1 MEKNLCR
8 LAREISFLYVY
19 ESLFNSNQ
27 QDFELFFD
35 DFIKNYDLT
44 EFNDMQKQ
52 IIYSECKVFSKSLVE
67 NYINN
72 KAEIE
77 NNIQTYLVDFTL
89 DRIYKIDR
97 AILSLAIAELKYYKK
112 TPIAVVIN
120 EAVELAKRYGTDKSY
135 SFVNGVLKSISK
147 EL

>member
-1 MEKNLCR
+1 MEKNLYR
-8 LAREISFLYVY
+8 LAREVSFLYVY

-35 DFIKNYDLT
+35 DRIKNFDLT
-44 EFNDMQKQ
+44 QFNDTQKQ
-52 IIYSECKVFSKSLVE
+52 IIYSDCKDFSKSLVDNYVE
-67 NYINN
+67 N
-72 KAEIE
+72 KTEIE
-77 NNIQTYLVDFTL
+77 NKIQTYLVDFTL

-97 AILSLAIAELKYYKK
+97 AIFSLAIAELKYYKK